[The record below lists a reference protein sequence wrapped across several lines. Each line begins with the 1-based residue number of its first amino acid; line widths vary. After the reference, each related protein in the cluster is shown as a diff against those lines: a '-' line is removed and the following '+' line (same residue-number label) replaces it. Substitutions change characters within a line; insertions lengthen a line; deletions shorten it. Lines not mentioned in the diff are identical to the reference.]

1 MNLQLAIASS
11 CTGTGCQVQPLDSD
25 VHIDADYS
33 EAVIDYGITISPGD
47 LVAVDYA
54 FDPPQVVFRWML
66 ARVERVENGQVFAG
80 SACGGSQALT
90 LAEGLEANIAAG
102 DDVFVAYGKVHDV
115 SRGTR
120 PVNPE
125 RLRAA
130 FFPMIEAMV
139 RSLVAWRDT
148 DPKQVV
154 EEGYDRIAERYL
166 DWARTGRA
174 EERARYTSV
183 LLDELPHGARVLD
196 LGCGAGVPTTQE
208 LAQRFEVTGVDF
220 SVHQLAL
227 ARQNVPQAHFIQ
239 ADITQLDLPPGSFDG
254 VAAFYSLIHV
264 PREEQPRLLQ
274 DIASWLHPGGLLV
287 ATMGV
292 RSVRADFTVDYM
304 GTPMYWSGFDTET
317 NQRLV
322 EEAGFRIISAQE
334 ETATEFDESVTFL
347 WIIALRSSTGAAHT
361 RTGCVPLNVTS
372 H

>member
-1 MNLQLAIASS
+1 
-11 CTGTGCQVQPLDSD
+11 VQSLDSD

-54 FDPPQVVFRWML
+54 LDPPQVVFRWIR
-66 ARVERVENGQVFAG
+66 ARVERVENGQIFTG

-102 DDVFVAYGKVHDV
+102 DDVVIAYGKVHDV

-125 RLRAA
+125 RLRAV
-130 FFPMIEAMV
+130 FFPRIEAMY
-139 RSLVAWRDT
+139 RSLAAWRDA

-154 EEGYDRIAERYL
+154 EEGYDCIAESYL
-166 DWARTGRA
+166 EWVRTGRA

-183 LLDELPHGARVLD
+183 LLDGLPRGARVLD
-196 LGCGAGVPTTQE
+196 LGCGAGVPTTQQ

-220 SVHQLAL
+220 SAHQLAL
-227 ARQNVPQAHFIQ
+227 ARQNVPQARFIQ

-264 PREEQPRLLQ
+264 PRAEQPELLQ
-274 DIASWLHPGGLLV
+274 DIASWLHPGGLFV

-292 RSVRADFTVDYM
+292 RAVKADFAEDYL
-304 GTPMYWSGFDTET
+304 GTPMYWSGFDSKT
-317 NQRLV
+317 NERLV
-322 EEAGFRIISAQE
+322 EEAGFRIISARE

-347 WIIALRSSTGAAHT
+347 WITALRTSTAPSQGHGTFAT
-361 RTGCVPLNVTS
+361 L
-372 H
+372 